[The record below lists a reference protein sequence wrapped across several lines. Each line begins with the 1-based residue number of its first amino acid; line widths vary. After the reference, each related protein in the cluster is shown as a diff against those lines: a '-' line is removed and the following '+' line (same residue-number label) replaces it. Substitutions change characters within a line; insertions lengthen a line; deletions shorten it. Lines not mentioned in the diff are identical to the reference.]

1 MRAKKVRMRA
11 RARMGAC
18 VRLCHPSLYLKPPA
32 FVAPFASRTNDLPQ
46 GNALTAPQD
55 CRNCDALP
63 TPYSDSHYFQPTSS
77 ALTNERVRSRT
88 HIHRHIHW
96 RLSSA
101 NGLVDGKRT
110 RPSVGPLTDTMGRGP
125 APAVNGPLTAHGR
138 IRPLTVNGWRNLGA
152 GGAGT

>member
-55 CRNCDALP
+55 CRNCDAYRHAIP
-63 TPYSDSHYFQPTSS
+63 TGSLFLFSGGSHYFQPTSS

-101 NGLVDGKRT
+101 NGLVVTGKRT
-110 RPSVGPLTDTMGRGP
+110 RPSVGPFTNHYGQ
-125 APAVNGPLTAHGR
+125 
-138 IRPLTVNGWRNLGA
+138 RPGA
-152 GGAGT
+152 GR